1 MSTATAMN
9 TTPQTLCGVRDLVDY
24 SGVVARHEGRQIALF
39 YLPQGRDRKSAPE
52 VFGID
57 NHDPFSHANV
67 IGRGIMGDKG
77 GELVVASP
85 IYKQHFRLDDGI
97 CLEDNDIR
105 LITYDVRLEGERV
118 VIA

>member
-1 MSTATAMN
+1 MSTATAVN
-9 TTPQTLCGVRDLVDY
+9 STTRVLCSVRDLVDY

-39 YLPQGRDRKSAPE
+39 YLPHGRDRKSAPE

-57 NHDPFSHANV
+57 NHDPFSNANV
-67 IGRGIMGDKG
+67 IGRGIIGDKG

-85 IYKQHFRLDDGI
+85 LYKQHFRLTDGI
-97 CLEDNDIR
+97 CLEDDDIR
-105 LITYDVRLEGERV
+105 LATFNVRLEGERV

>member
-1 MSTATAMN
+1 MSPATAVEN
-9 TTPQTLCGVRDLVDY
+9 TARVLCSVHDLVDY
-24 SGVVARHEGRQIALF
+24 SGVVVLHDGRQIALF
-39 YLPQGRDRKSAPE
+39 YLPHGRDRHSAPE

-57 NHDPFSHANV
+57 NHDPFSNANV
-67 IGRGIMGDKG
+67 IGRGIIGDKG

-85 IYKQHFRLDDGI
+85 LYKQHFRLDDGV

-105 LITYDVRLEGERV
+105 LATYDVRLEGECV